1 MLHSIL
7 VPKIRLNV
15 DPRPHQRHSP
25 HMLHLRRATT
35 PKDQDNPA
43 SQPVDTSSSSI
54 VGMDPSIHVDG
65 ITADPS
71 ALSRIHA
78 RGRAGKDHSPS
89 TPKPT
94 SSSVEGQPHS
104 TSTSWWSS
112 IRVMGLEPSP
122 ELLAIALVYFVQGIL
137 GLSRLALQ
145 FFFKGEVFSF
155 LSQAHSSCSDP
166 TLDLSGS
173 SNVAL
178 SPPVLEIEVHCS
190 LRPHR
195 RALLP
200 QAS

>member
-1 MLHSIL
+1 M
-7 VPKIRLNV
+7 
-15 DPRPHQRHSP
+15 
-25 HMLHLRRATT
+25 
-35 PKDQDNPA
+35 
-43 SQPVDTSSSSI
+43 
-54 VGMDPSIHVDG
+54 
-65 ITADPS
+65 
-71 ALSRIHA
+71 
-78 RGRAGKDHSPS
+78 
-89 TPKPT
+89 
-94 SSSVEGQPHS
+94 
-104 TSTSWWSS
+104 
-112 IRVMGLEPSP
+112 MGLEPSP

-200 QAS
+200 KAFLCVFCR